1 MQQKIEDGI
10 IFVKASKEEDVII
23 KNWRMM
29 KKDKEKGYWYGEISR
44 PLLENLQR
52 NGGLIPPARKIL
64 NDMLAVQKAVDTER
78 VKPDKEIK
86 ARYKYPVKAKLFTH
100 QIRAAN
106 MALMVFDVVKPERTS
121 QNMDAYREVSQEM
134 NLKNKGFGLL
144 FEMGCGKTLTSIAIM
159 GALHQEGKID
169 RVLIVAPTS
178 VVAVWPHELAD
189 FADYPFTVEMLL
201 GDKRKRLKSITDLT
215 KYPSPKLKV
224 AVINY
229 ESVWKDDIK
238 EAIETYDPDLIICD
252 ESQRIKTHNSKQSK
266 AMHEL
271 GDKAMYKMILSGT
284 PVQNNV
290 TDIWSQYRFLDK
302 SIFGELYY
310 AFQNHFCVMHSV
322 FRKKVLRTINE
333 KELVTKE
340 HSIAFRVTK
349 EEALDLPEQTF
360 ETRYIEMTPKERKT
374 YDALKRES
382 VADIEGGG
390 TITATTILTKLLRL
404 QQFTGGFLVKDGA
417 DQPEQVSTAKIEAL
431 KDIIEDH
438 VIDGGKKLVVFA
450 RFIPEVNAIIEM
462 AEKTLPKDKKVVSI
476 QGSVKKE
483 ERGNIIEQF
492 QKDPDT
498 VLIIGQIDTLG
509 VGVTLTAADTCVYY
523 SKTYNYAT
531 YEQSLSRIHRI
542 GQRNVCTYIDLVC
555 ADSVDEKITRALR
568 KKEDIATKIVD
579 NWKEIFK

>member
-1 MQQKIEDGI
+1 MQ
-10 IFVKASKEEDVII
+10 A
-23 KNWRMM
+23 
-29 KKDKEKGYWYGEISR
+29 
-44 PLLENLQR
+44 
-52 NGGLIPPARKIL
+52 
-64 NDMLAVQKAVDTER
+64 
-78 VKPDKEIK
+78 
-86 ARYKYPVKAKLFTH
+86 
-100 QIRAAN
+100 
-106 MALMVFDVVKPERTS
+106 
-121 QNMDAYREVSQEM
+121 
-134 NLKNKGFGLL
+134 KNKGFGLL
-144 FEMGCGKTLTSIAIM
+144 FEMGCGKTLTAIAIM
-159 GALHQEGKID
+159 GALYQEKKID

-189 FADYPFTVEMLL
+189 FADYPFTVETLL
-201 GDKRKRLKSITDLT
+201 GDKSKRLKSLNDLT
-215 KYPSPKLKV
+215 RYPYPKLKV

-229 ESVWKDDIK
+229 ESVWRDGIQDAIK
-238 EAIETYDPDLIICD
+238 TYDPDLIICD
-252 ESQRIKTHNSKQSK
+252 ESQRIKTHNSKQSQ
-266 AMHEL
+266 AMHQL
-271 GDKAMYKMILSGT
+271 GDRARYKLILSGT

-302 SIFGELYY
+302 TVFGEIYY
-310 AFQNHFCVMHSV
+310 AFQNHYCVMHSV
-322 FRKKVLRTINE
+322 FKSKVMRTINE
-333 KELVTKE
+333 DELVQKE

-390 TITATTILTKLLRL
+390 TITATTVLTKLLRL

-417 DQPEQVSTAKIEAL
+417 TEPEQVSTAKLDAL
-431 KDIIEDH
+431 KDIIEDY

-450 RFIPEVNAIIEM
+450 RFIPEVNAIIDM
-462 AEKTLPKDKKVVSI
+462 AEKTLKPDKTGKKVVSI

-498 VLIIGQIDTLG
+498 VLIVGQIDTLG

-542 GQRNVCTYIDLVC
+542 SQRNVCTYIDLVC
-555 ADSVDEKITRALR
+555 ADSVDEKITMALK
-568 KKEDIATKIVD
+568 KKEDLATKIVD

>member
-1 MQQKIEDGI
+1 M
-10 IFVKASKEEDVII
+10 
-23 KNWRMM
+23 
-29 KKDKEKGYWYGEISR
+29 
-44 PLLENLQR
+44 
-52 NGGLIPPARKIL
+52 
-64 NDMLAVQKAVDTER
+64 
-78 VKPDKEIK
+78 
-86 ARYKYPVKAKLFTH
+86 
-100 QIRAAN
+100 AA
-106 MALMVFDVVKPERTS
+106 
-121 QNMDAYREVSQEM
+121 
-134 NLKNKGFGLL
+134 KNKGFGLL
-144 FEMGCGKTLTSIAIM
+144 FEMGCGKTLTAIAIM
-159 GALHQEGKID
+159 GALYQEGKID

-189 FADYPFTVEMLL
+189 FAEYPFTVETLL
-201 GDKRKRLKSITDLT
+201 GDKNKRLRSINDLT
-215 KYPSPKLKV
+215 KYPYPKLKV

-229 ESVWKDDIK
+229 ESVWREDIK
-238 EAIETYDPDLIICD
+238 KAIKTYDPDLIICD
-252 ESQRIKTHNSKQSK
+252 ESQRIKTHNSKQSQ

-271 GDKAMYKMILSGT
+271 GDQARYKMILSGT

-302 SIFGELYY
+302 TVFGELYY

-322 FRKKVLRTINE
+322 FKSKVMRTINE
-333 KELVTKE
+333 DELVQKE

-360 ETRYIEMTPKERKT
+360 ETRYIEMTPKERRT

-390 TITATTILTKLLRL
+390 TITATTVLTKLLRL

-417 DQPEQVSTAKIEAL
+417 SEPEQVSTAKLDAL
-431 KDIIEDH
+431 KDIIEDY

-450 RFIPEVNAIIEM
+450 RFIPEVNAIIDM
-462 AEKTLPKDKKVVSI
+462 AEKTLKPDKTGKKVVSI

-498 VLIIGQIDTLG
+498 VLIVGQIDTLG

-523 SKTYNYAT
+523 SKTYNYST

-542 GQRNVCTYIDLVC
+542 SQRNVCTYIDLVC
-555 ADSVDEKITRALR
+555 ADSVDEKISTALK
-568 KKEDIATKIVD
+568 KKEDLATKIVD

>member
-1 MQQKIEDGI
+1 M
-10 IFVKASKEEDVII
+10 
-23 KNWRMM
+23 
-29 KKDKEKGYWYGEISR
+29 
-44 PLLENLQR
+44 
-52 NGGLIPPARKIL
+52 
-64 NDMLAVQKAVDTER
+64 
-78 VKPDKEIK
+78 
-86 ARYKYPVKAKLFTH
+86 
-100 QIRAAN
+100 AA
-106 MALMVFDVVKPERTS
+106 
-121 QNMDAYREVSQEM
+121 
-134 NLKNKGFGLL
+134 KNKGFGLL
-144 FEMGCGKTLTSIAIM
+144 FEMGCGKTLTAIAIM
-159 GALHQEGKID
+159 GALYQEGKID

-189 FADYPFTVEMLL
+189 FAEYPFTVETLL
-201 GDKRKRLKSITDLT
+201 GDKNKRLRSINDLT
-215 KYPSPKLKV
+215 KYPYPKLKV

-229 ESVWKDDIK
+229 ESVWREDIK
-238 EAIETYDPDLIICD
+238 KAIKTYDPDLIICD
-252 ESQRIKTHNSKQSK
+252 ESQRIKTHNSKQSQ

-271 GDKAMYKMILSGT
+271 GDQARYKMILSGT

-302 SIFGELYY
+302 TVFGELYY

-322 FRKKVLRTINE
+322 FKSKVMRTINE
-333 KELVTKE
+333 DELVQKE

-360 ETRYIEMTPKERKT
+360 ETRYIEMTPKERRT

-390 TITATTILTKLLRL
+390 TITATTVLTKLLRL

-417 DQPEQVSTAKIEAL
+417 SEPEQVSTAKLDAL
-431 KDIIEDH
+431 KDIIEDY
-438 VIDGGKKLVVFA
+438 VIDGEKKLVVFA
-450 RFIPEVNAIIEM
+450 RFIPEVNAIIDM
-462 AEKTLPKDKKVVSI
+462 AEKTLKPDKTGKKVVSI

-498 VLIIGQIDTLG
+498 VLIVGQIDTLG

-542 GQRNVCTYIDLVC
+542 SQRNVCTYIDLVC
-555 ADSVDEKITRALR
+555 ADSVDEKISTALK
-568 KKEDIATKIVD
+568 KKEDLATKIVD

>member
-1 MQQKIEDGI
+1 MQ
-10 IFVKASKEEDVII
+10 A
-23 KNWRMM
+23 
-29 KKDKEKGYWYGEISR
+29 
-44 PLLENLQR
+44 
-52 NGGLIPPARKIL
+52 
-64 NDMLAVQKAVDTER
+64 
-78 VKPDKEIK
+78 
-86 ARYKYPVKAKLFTH
+86 
-100 QIRAAN
+100 
-106 MALMVFDVVKPERTS
+106 
-121 QNMDAYREVSQEM
+121 
-134 NLKNKGFGLL
+134 KNKGFGLL
-144 FEMGCGKTLTSIAIM
+144 FEMGCGKTLTAIAIM
-159 GALHQEGKID
+159 GALYQEKKID

-178 VVAVWPHELAD
+178 VVAVWPH
-189 FADYPFTVEMLL
+189 
-201 GDKRKRLKSITDLT
+201 DLT
-215 KYPSPKLKV
+215 RYPYPKLKV

-229 ESVWKDDIK
+229 ESVWRDGIQDAIK
-238 EAIETYDPDLIICD
+238 TYDPDLIICD
-252 ESQRIKTHNSKQSK
+252 ESQRIKTHDSKQSQ
-266 AMHEL
+266 AMHQL
-271 GDKAMYKMILSGT
+271 GDRARYKLILSGT

-302 SIFGELYY
+302 TVFGEIYY
-310 AFQNHFCVMHSV
+310 AFQNHYCVMHSV
-322 FRKKVLRTINE
+322 FKSKVMRTINE
-333 KELVTKE
+333 DELVQKE

-390 TITATTILTKLLRL
+390 TITATTVLTKLLRL

-417 DQPEQVSTAKIEAL
+417 TEPEQVSTAKLDAL
-431 KDIIEDH
+431 KDIIEDY

-450 RFIPEVNAIIEM
+450 RFIPEVNAIIDM
-462 AEKTLPKDKKVVSI
+462 AEKTLKPDKTGKKVVSI

-498 VLIIGQIDTLG
+498 VLIVGQIDTLG

-542 GQRNVCTYIDLVC
+542 SQRNVCTYIDLVC
-555 ADSVDEKITRALR
+555 ADSVDEKITMALK
-568 KKEDIATKIVD
+568 KKEDLATKIVD

>member
-1 MQQKIEDGI
+1 M
-10 IFVKASKEEDVII
+10 
-23 KNWRMM
+23 
-29 KKDKEKGYWYGEISR
+29 
-44 PLLENLQR
+44 
-52 NGGLIPPARKIL
+52 
-64 NDMLAVQKAVDTER
+64 
-78 VKPDKEIK
+78 
-86 ARYKYPVKAKLFTH
+86 
-100 QIRAAN
+100 AA
-106 MALMVFDVVKPERTS
+106 
-121 QNMDAYREVSQEM
+121 
-134 NLKNKGFGLL
+134 KNKGFGLL
-144 FEMGCGKTLTSIAIM
+144 FEMGCGKTLTAIAIM
-159 GALHQEGKID
+159 GALYREGKID

-189 FADYPFTVEMLL
+189 FAEYPFTVETLL
-201 GDKRKRLKSITDLT
+201 GDKNKRLRSINDLT
-215 KYPSPKLKV
+215 KYPYPKLKV

-229 ESVWKDDIK
+229 ESVWREDIK
-238 EAIETYDPDLIICD
+238 KAIKTYDPDLIICD
-252 ESQRIKTHNSKQSK
+252 ESQRIKTHNSKQSQ

-271 GDKAMYKMILSGT
+271 GDQARYKMILSGT

-302 SIFGELYY
+302 TVFGELYY

-322 FRKKVLRTINE
+322 FKSKVMRTINE
-333 KELVTKE
+333 DELVQKE

-360 ETRYIEMTPKERKT
+360 ETRYIEMTPKERRT

-390 TITATTILTKLLRL
+390 TITATTVLTKLLRL

-417 DQPEQVSTAKIEAL
+417 SEPEQVSTAKLDAL
-431 KDIIEDH
+431 KDIIEDY

-450 RFIPEVNAIIEM
+450 RFIPEVNAIIDM
-462 AEKTLPKDKKVVSI
+462 AEKTLKPDKTGKKVVSI

-498 VLIIGQIDTLG
+498 VLIVGQIDTLG

-542 GQRNVCTYIDLVC
+542 SQRNVCTYIDLVC
-555 ADSVDEKITRALR
+555 ADSVDEKISTALK
-568 KKEDIATKIVD
+568 KKEDLATKIVD

>member
-1 MQQKIEDGI
+1 M
-10 IFVKASKEEDVII
+10 
-23 KNWRMM
+23 
-29 KKDKEKGYWYGEISR
+29 
-44 PLLENLQR
+44 
-52 NGGLIPPARKIL
+52 
-64 NDMLAVQKAVDTER
+64 
-78 VKPDKEIK
+78 
-86 ARYKYPVKAKLFTH
+86 
-100 QIRAAN
+100 AA
-106 MALMVFDVVKPERTS
+106 
-121 QNMDAYREVSQEM
+121 
-134 NLKNKGFGLL
+134 KNKGFGLL
-144 FEMGCGKTLTSIAIM
+144 FEMGCGKTLTAIAIM
-159 GALHQEGKID
+159 GALYQEGKID

-189 FADYPFTVEMLL
+189 FAEYPFTVETLL
-201 GDKRKRLKSITDLT
+201 GDKNKRLRSINDLT
-215 KYPSPKLKV
+215 KYPYPKLKV

-229 ESVWKDDIK
+229 ESVWREDIK
-238 EAIETYDPDLIICD
+238 KAIKTYNPDLIICD
-252 ESQRIKTHNSKQSK
+252 ESQRIKTHNSKQSQ

-271 GDKAMYKMILSGT
+271 GDQARYKMILSGT

-302 SIFGELYY
+302 TVFGELYY

-322 FRKKVLRTINE
+322 FKSKVMRTINE
-333 KELVTKE
+333 DELVQKE

-360 ETRYIEMTPKERKT
+360 ETRYIEMTPKERRT

-390 TITATTILTKLLRL
+390 TITATTVLTKLLRL

-417 DQPEQVSTAKIEAL
+417 SEPEQVSTAKLDAL
-431 KDIIEDH
+431 KDIIEDY

-450 RFIPEVNAIIEM
+450 RFIPEVNAIIDM
-462 AEKTLPKDKKVVSI
+462 AEKTLKPDKTGKKVVSI

-498 VLIIGQIDTLG
+498 VLIVGQIDTLG

-542 GQRNVCTYIDLVC
+542 SQRNVCTYIDLVC
-555 ADSVDEKITRALR
+555 ADSVDEKISTALK
-568 KKEDIATKIVD
+568 KKEDLATKIVD